1 MTEKTEMLKEFHGR
15 GTRRMSNDARL
26 AETVKQLDRLERWE
40 WWRWGTVFVISLALT
55 LGLFSLKY
63 PNLRPDIFSVNQ
75 LDQFLWGLL
84 GLVLLFDVF
93 ALYQQWKISRM
104 RRDLSTQ
111 IAMLSTLEVL
121 RPANPAQEVEKR
133 NRRKTPRFYL
143 DQRLKVV
150 LTDSDKKAV
159 FGRTRDIS
167 EGGLGGVIADPLEA
181 GTRVELEFPV
191 PVQDLPLK
199 MTAIVCFRRGFH
211 HGFEFLVRDTN
222 DIAVIKKICAEAALV
237 P

>member
-1 MTEKTEMLKEFHGR
+1 
-15 GTRRMSNDARL
+15 MSVDARL
-26 AETVKQLDRLERWE
+26 ADTVNQLQRLERWE

-55 LGLFSLKY
+55 GGLFSLRY
-63 PNLRPDIFSVNQ
+63 PNLRPDIVSVNQ
-75 LDQFLWGLL
+75 LDQALWGLL

-104 RRDLSTQ
+104 RRDLSNQ
-111 IAMLSTLEVL
+111 IAMLATLEVL

-133 NRRKTPRFYL
+133 NRRRNQRFYL

-150 LTDSDKKAV
+150 ITDAQGKSV

-167 EGGLGGVIADPLEA
+167 EGGIGGVIADPLEP

-222 DIAVIKKICAEAALV
+222 DIAVIKRICAEAALV

>member
-1 MTEKTEMLKEFHGR
+1 V
-15 GTRRMSNDARL
+15 ARL
-26 AETVKQLDRLERWE
+26 ESLERWE

-55 LGLFSLKY
+55 MGMFSLKY

-75 LDQFLWGLL
+75 LDQALWALL
-84 GLVLLFDVF
+84 ALVLLFDVF
-93 ALYQQWKISRM
+93 ALYQQLKISRL
-104 RRDLSTQ
+104 RRELSTQ

-121 RPANPAQEVEKR
+121 RPANPVDEVERR
-133 NRRKTPRFYL
+133 NRRKSPRFYL

-150 LTDSDKKAV
+150 IADADRKAV

-167 EGGLGGVIADPLEA
+167 EGGIGGVIADPLEP

-199 MTAIVCFRRGFH
+199 MTAVVCFRRGFH

-222 DIAVIKKICAEAALV
+222 DINVIKRICAEAALV

>member
-1 MTEKTEMLKEFHGR
+1 
-15 GTRRMSNDARL
+15 MSVDARL
-26 AETVKQLDRLERWE
+26 AETVQQLQKLERWE
-40 WWRWGTVFVISLALT
+40 WWRWGTVFVISIALT

-63 PNLRPDIFSVNQ
+63 PNLRPDIVSVNQ

-84 GLVLLFDVF
+84 GLVLLFHIF
-93 ALYQQWKISRM
+93 AFYQQWKISRM
-104 RRDLSTQ
+104 RQELSTQ
-111 IAMLSTLEVL
+111 IAMLATLEVL
-121 RPANPAQEVEKR
+121 RPANPAQEVDRR
-133 NRRKTPRFYL
+133 NRRKAPRFYL

-150 LTDSDKKAV
+150 LTDSNRKAV

-167 EGGLGGVIADPLEA
+167 EGGLGGVIADPLEP
-181 GTRVELEFPV
+181 GTRVDLEFPV

-211 HGFEFLVRDTN
+211 HGFEFLVRDAN
-222 DIAVIKKICAEAALV
+222 DITVIKKICAEAALV

>member
-1 MTEKTEMLKEFHGR
+1 V
-15 GTRRMSNDARL
+15 SADARL
-26 AETVKQLDRLERWE
+26 SETVARLESLERWE

-63 PNLRPDIFSVNQ
+63 PNIRPDIVSAND
-75 LDQFLWGLL
+75 LDRTLWGLL
-84 GLVLLFDVF
+84 ALVLLFDFF
-93 ALYQQWKISRM
+93 ALYQQFKISRL
-104 RRDLSTQ
+104 RRELSTQ

-121 RPANPAQEVEKR
+121 RPANPVEEVERR
-133 NRRKTPRFYL
+133 NRRKAPRFYL

-150 LTDSDKKAV
+150 ITDANRKSV

-167 EGGLGGVIADPLEA
+167 EGGLGGVIADPLEP

-191 PVQDLPLK
+191 PVQDLALK

-211 HGFEFLVRDTN
+211 HGFEFLVRDAN
-222 DIAVIKKICAEAALV
+222 DINVIKRICAEAALV

>member
-1 MTEKTEMLKEFHGR
+1 
-15 GTRRMSNDARL
+15 MSADARL
-26 AETVKQLDRLERWE
+26 SETVARLESLERWE

-63 PNLRPDIFSVNQ
+63 PNIRPDIVSAND
-75 LDQFLWGLL
+75 LDRTLWGLL
-84 GLVLLFDVF
+84 ALVLLFDFF
-93 ALYQQWKISRM
+93 ALYQQFKISRL
-104 RRDLSTQ
+104 RRELSTQ

-121 RPANPAQEVEKR
+121 RPANPVEEVERR
-133 NRRKTPRFYL
+133 NRRKAPRFYL

-150 LTDSDKKAV
+150 ITDANRKSV

-167 EGGLGGVIADPLEA
+167 EGGLGGVIADPLEP

-191 PVQDLPLK
+191 PVQDLALK

-211 HGFEFLVRDTN
+211 HGFEFLVRDAN
-222 DIAVIKKICAEAALV
+222 DINVIKRICAEAALV

>member
-1 MTEKTEMLKEFHGR
+1 
-15 GTRRMSNDARL
+15 MSADARL
-26 AETVKQLDRLERWE
+26 SETVARLESLERWE
-40 WWRWGTVFVISLALT
+40 WWRWGTVFVISLALS

-63 PNLRPDIFSVNQ
+63 PNIRPDIVSAND
-75 LDQFLWGLL
+75 LDRALWGLL
-84 GLVLLFDVF
+84 GLVLLFDFF
-93 ALYQQWKISRM
+93 ALYQQLKISRL
-104 RRDLSTQ
+104 RRELSTQ

-121 RPANPAQEVEKR
+121 QPSNPVEEVEKR
-133 NRRKTPRFYL
+133 NRRKSPRFYL

-150 LTDSDKKAV
+150 IIDANRKAV

-167 EGGLGGVIADPLEA
+167 EGGLGGVIADPLEP

-191 PVQDLPLK
+191 PVQDLSLK

-222 DIAVIKKICAEAALV
+222 DIAVIKRICAESALV

>member
-1 MTEKTEMLKEFHGR
+1 
-15 GTRRMSNDARL
+15 MSVDARL
-26 AETVKQLDRLERWE
+26 AETVERLKRLERWE
-40 WWRWGTVFVISLALT
+40 WWRWGTVFIISVALT
-55 LGLFSLKY
+55 TGLFSLRY
-63 PNLRPDIFSVNQ
+63 PAIRPDIVSVNQ

-84 GLVLLFDVF
+84 GLVLLFHVF
-93 ALYQQWKISRM
+93 ALYQQWNISRI
-104 RRDLSTQ
+104 RRELSTQ

-121 RPANPAQEVEKR
+121 RPADPVAEVDRR
-133 NRRKTPRFYL
+133 NRRRAPRFYL

-150 LTDSDKKAV
+150 IADSDRKAV

-167 EGGLGGVIADPLEA
+167 EGGIGGVIADPLEP

-191 PVQDLPLK
+191 PVQDIPLK
-199 MTAIVCFRRGFH
+199 MTAMVCFRRGFH
-211 HGFEFLVRDTN
+211 HGFEFLVKDAS

>member
-1 MTEKTEMLKEFHGR
+1 
-15 GTRRMSNDARL
+15 MSADARL
-26 AETVKQLDRLERWE
+26 SETVARLESLERWE

-55 LGLFSLKY
+55 LGLFSLRY
-63 PNLRPDIFSVNQ
+63 PNIRPDVVSANQ
-75 LDQFLWGLL
+75 LNQTLWGLL
-84 GLVLLFDVF
+84 AMVLLFDFF
-93 ALYQQWKISRM
+93 ALYQQLKISRL
-104 RRDLSTQ
+104 RRELSNQ

-121 RPANPAQEVEKR
+121 RPANPVEEVEKR
-133 NRRKTPRFYL
+133 NRRKSPRFFL

-150 LTDSDKKAV
+150 ITDANRKAV

-167 EGGLGGVIADPLEA
+167 EGGLGGVIADPLEP

-199 MTAIVCFRRGFH
+199 MTAVVCFRRGFH

-222 DIAVIKKICAEAALV
+222 DITVIKRICAEAALV

>member
-1 MTEKTEMLKEFHGR
+1 VSAE
-15 GTRRMSNDARL
+15 SRL
-26 AETVKQLDRLERWE
+26 SETVTRLESLERWE
-40 WWRWGTVFVISLALT
+40 WWRWGTVLVISITLT
-55 LGLFSLKY
+55 LGMFSLKY
-63 PNLRPDIFSVNQ
+63 PNIRPDIVSAND
-75 LDQFLWGLL
+75 LDRTLWGLL
-84 GLVLLFDVF
+84 GLVLLFDLF
-93 ALYQQWKISRM
+93 ALYQQFKISRL
-104 RRDLSTQ
+104 RRELSNQ

-121 RPANPAQEVEKR
+121 RPANPVEEVERR

-150 LTDSDKKAV
+150 ITDANLKAV

-167 EGGLGGVIADPLEA
+167 EGGLGGVIADPLEP

-191 PVQDLPLK
+191 PVQDLPLR
-199 MTAIVCFRRGFH
+199 MTAVVCFRRGFH

-222 DIAVIKKICAEAALV
+222 DINVIKRICAEAALV

>member
-1 MTEKTEMLKEFHGR
+1 V
-15 GTRRMSNDARL
+15 ARL
-26 AETVKQLDRLERWE
+26 ESLERWE

-55 LGLFSLKY
+55 LGLFSLRY
-63 PNLRPDIFSVNQ
+63 PNIRPDIVSASD
-75 LDQFLWGLL
+75 LDRTLWGLL
-84 GLVLLFDVF
+84 ALVLLFDFF
-93 ALYQQWKISRM
+93 ALYQQFKISRL
-104 RRDLSTQ
+104 RRELSTQ

-121 RPANPAQEVEKR
+121 RPANPVDEVEKR
-133 NRRKTPRFYL
+133 NRRKAQRFYL

-150 LTDSDKKAV
+150 ITDANRKAV

-191 PVQDLPLK
+191 PVHDIPMK
-199 MTAIVCFRRGFH
+199 MTAVVCFRRGFH
-211 HGFEFLVRDTN
+211 HGFEFLVRDAN
-222 DIAVIKKICAEAALV
+222 DVAVIKRICAEAALV

>member
-1 MTEKTEMLKEFHGR
+1 
-15 GTRRMSNDARL
+15 MSADARL
-26 AETVKQLDRLERWE
+26 TETVARLESLERWE
-40 WWRWGTVFVISLALT
+40 WWRWGTVLVISIALT
-55 LGLFSLKY
+55 LGMFSLKY
-63 PNLRPDIFSVNQ
+63 PNLRPDIFTVNQ
-75 LDQFLWGLL
+75 LDQALWALL
-84 GLVLLFDVF
+84 AMVLLFDVF
-93 ALYQQWKISRM
+93 ALYQQFKISHL
-104 RRDLSTQ
+104 RRELSTQ

-121 RPANPAQEVEKR
+121 RPANPVDEVEKR
-133 NRRKTPRFYL
+133 NRRKSPRFYL

-150 LTDSDKKAV
+150 ITDADRKAV

-167 EGGLGGVIADPLEA
+167 EGGIGGVIADPLEP

-199 MTAIVCFRRGFH
+199 MTAVVCFRRGFH

-222 DIAVIKKICAEAALV
+222 DINVIKRICADAALV

>member
-1 MTEKTEMLKEFHGR
+1 VLV
-15 GTRRMSNDARL
+15 SVDARL
-26 AETVKQLDRLERWE
+26 TETVTRLQNLERWE

-63 PNLRPDIFSVNQ
+63 PDIRPDIGAGT
-75 LDQFLWGLL
+75 LDQMLWGLL
-84 GLVLLFDVF
+84 GMVLLFDVF
-93 ALYQQWKISRM
+93 ALYQQFRISRL
-104 RRDLSTQ
+104 RRELYTQ

-121 RPANPAQEVEKR
+121 RPSNPVGEIERR
-133 NRRKTPRFYL
+133 NRRKNPRFYL

-150 LTDSDKKAV
+150 INDANGKAV

-167 EGGLGGVIADPLEA
+167 EGGMGAVIADPLEP

-199 MTAIVCFRRGFH
+199 MTAVVCFRRGFH
-211 HGFEFLVRDTN
+211 HGFEFSVRDAR
-222 DIAVIKKICAEAALV
+222 DITVIKQICAEAALV